1 VDLGAEFLEVGL
13 WYRSRY
19 FPKAGEDMAAASE
32 REVLA
37 TRRSVGVC
45 DVSTLGKID
54 IQGPDAGEFLNLLYS
69 NGFKTLQVGK
79 ARYGLMLRED
89 GILYDDGTASRLTT
103 DRYLMTT
110 TTHNAAGVLAHME
123 FYHQCVWPGLDVQ
136 FCSVT
141 EQWAGLAVAGP
152 RSRELLSRVLPQI
165 LLDNDA
171 FPYMAAGE
179 FIFQGM
185 PLRLFRISFSGELGY
200 EINVPAGYARAF
212 ADHLMEVGEAFGLT
226 PYGSEALDVMRIEKG
241 HVTAKE
247 LNGQTTPND
256 LGLGRMVSQKKD
268 YIGRFLSGRP
278 GMTDANRQR
287 IVGLV
292 PERAGARLF
301 AGAHL
306 VGLGK
311 SAIAKNDEG
320 FVTSVTYSPA
330 LGHWIGLALVN
341 GGEERI
347 GEKMRAIE
355 GLRGMEADVEL
366 VSPLFLDPEG
376 VRLRD

>member
-1 VDLGAEFLEVGL
+1 
-13 WYRSRY
+13 
-19 FPKAGEDMAAASE
+19 
-32 REVLA
+32 
-37 TRRSVGVC
+37 
-45 DVSTLGKID
+45 
-54 IQGPDAGEFLNLLYS
+54 
-69 NGFKTLQVGK
+69 
-79 ARYGLMLRED
+79 
-89 GILYDDGTASRLTT
+89 
-103 DRYLMTT
+103 
-110 TTHNAAGVLAHME
+110 
-123 FYHQCVWPGLDVQ
+123 
-136 FCSVT
+136 
-141 EQWAGLAVAGP
+141 
-152 RSRELLSRVLPQI
+152 
-165 LLDNDA
+165 
-171 FPYMAAGE
+171 
-179 FIFQGM
+179 
-185 PLRLFRISFSGELGY
+185 
-200 EINVPAGYARAF
+200 
-212 ADHLMEVGEAFGLT
+212 
-226 PYGSEALDVMRIEKG
+226 
-241 HVTAKE
+241 
-247 LNGQTTPND
+247 
-256 LGLGRMVSQKKD
+256 MVSQKKD

-278 GMTDANRQR
+278 GMIDANRQR